1 MNRSTLLLK
10 LSLLSDPKLLCAVR
24 AAVGEVTV
32 MFGFRDAEV
41 RSIVLAVDEALA
53 NVIRH
58 AYHGAYDRPIQVS
71 FYRDRVKTGEGVHD
85 ALKIQIVDR
94 GNTGRF
100 RTTSWKSARRYSA
113 RRFGATLHP

>member
-1 MNRSTLLLK
+1 LSQSTLLLK

-53 NVIRH
+53 NVMTAPYRFPSTGI
-58 AYHGAYDRPIQVS
+58 VS
-71 FYRDRVKTGEGVHD
+71 KL
-85 ALKIQIVDR
+85 AKACMML
-94 GNTGRF
+94 
-100 RTTSWKSARRYSA
+100 
-113 RRFGATLHP
+113 